1 MRTVLLVLG
10 AWVGIS
16 LIAGLVFAVGSS
28 LGYRRGYEDGYEAGR
43 ASLGA
48 QRREGKEE
56 TG

>member
-10 AWVGIS
+10 AWGGIS

-28 LGYRRGYEDGYEAGR
+28 LGYRHGYEDGYEAGR

-48 QRREGKEE
+48 ERREGKRE

>member
-1 MRTVLLVLG
+1 MRTVVLVLG
-10 AWVGIS
+10 AWVAIS

-28 LGYRRGYEDGYEAGR
+28 LGFRRGYEDGYEAGR

-48 QRREGKEE
+48 QRREGKQE